1 VGPEAS
7 AEDRRATI
15 NRRFDETFGT
25 FDSRVRETQEA
36 IARERAGRAGSQAGG
51 PEAGSGG
58 DGSGGDEA
66 GSAPRA
72 RDGMESARAGG
83 TGREGDGQGQ
93 DDRDAAGRDGAGTAT
108 EAGTQRDGNTGGG
121 AGGGS
126 RGRGAGGAPADVP
139 DGSDDDVVAR
149 QIREAAMKETD
160 PELREKL
167 WEEYRRYKKG
177 Q

>member
-1 VGPEAS
+1 M
-7 AEDRRATI
+7 I

-36 IARERAGRAGSQAGG
+36 IARERAGRAGSEPGGSAAGDSEEG
-51 PEAGSGG
+51 LDGDAAGSVTRTR
-58 DGSGGDEA
+58 E
-66 GSAPRA
+66 
-72 RDGMESARAGG
+72 GMESARAGG
-83 TGREGDGQGQ
+83 TGSAGDREGAG
-93 DDRDAAGRDGAGTAT
+93 DASGREATGATT
-108 EAGTQRDGNTGGG
+108 EGGAQQAGNTGGG